1 MHSSPGWRIITS
13 IAFHRLF
20 YSSVLIIIRNA
31 SNVASNRLMKCKI
44 KVCKSVMWAY
54 NIGKHYEAKHGE
66 EPAPNMVEK
75 SESDYL
81 KKNEY

>member
-1 MHSSPGWRIITS
+1 
-13 IAFHRLF
+13 
-20 YSSVLIIIRNA
+20 
-31 SNVASNRLMKCKI
+31 MKWKI
-44 KVCKSVMWAY
+44 KVCKSVVWAY